1 MTENTKSKNNKGFL
15 YPNTNKTKAT
25 QPDYTGKVVI
35 EVNGAVI
42 EKRLVAWE
50 NNDSNGQ
57 KYLAVSVSDL
67 IIQDNKAVN
76 NSNSNNNVSST
87 GVQNPSIQRVPVSSP
102 ISDDLEDLDA
112 ILRIADDDNPF
123 NS

>member
-1 MTENTKSKNNKGFL
+1 MTENTKNKNNKGFL

-25 QPDYTGKVVI
+25 HPDYTGKVLI
-35 EVNGAVI
+35 EVSGSVV
-42 EKRLVAWE
+42 EKRLAAWE
-50 NNDSNGQ
+50 NSDSNGQ
-57 KYLAVSVSDL
+57 KYLSIIVSDL
-67 IIQDNKAVN
+67 LIPDNKN
-76 NSNSNNNVSST
+76 QNTQQNTINV
-87 GVQNPSIQRVPVSSP
+87 QRTPVSSP

>member
-1 MTENTKSKNNKGFL
+1 MTDNTKNKNNKGYL

-25 QPDYTGKVVI
+25 HPDYIGKVLI
-35 EVNGAVI
+35 ELDGSVI
-42 EKRLVAWE
+42 EKRLAAWE
-50 NNDSNGQ
+50 NSDSNGQ
-57 KYLAVSVSDL
+57 KYLSIILSDL
-67 IIQDNKAVN
+67 LVQDNKN
-76 NSNSNNNVSST
+76 
-87 GVQNPSIQRVPVSSP
+87 QNTNIVQRVPVSSP

>member
-1 MTENTKSKNNKGFL
+1 MTENTKNKNNKGFL

-35 EVNGAVI
+35 EVNGTVI

-57 KYLAVSVSDL
+57 KYLAVNVSDL
-67 IIQDNKAVN
+67 IVQENKNTN
-76 NSNSNNNVSST
+76 NASNTSNT

>member
-1 MTENTKSKNNKGFL
+1 MTENTKNKNNKGFL

-25 QPDYTGKVVI
+25 HPDYTGKVSL

-42 EKRLVAWE
+42 EKRLAAWE
-50 NNDSNGQ
+50 NSDSNGQ
-57 KYLAVSVSDL
+57 KYLSIIVSDL
-67 IIQDNKAVN
+67 IVQDKNNGA
-76 NSNSNNNVSST
+76 NSNINQNS
-87 GVQNPSIQRVPVSSP
+87 NPSVQRAPVSSP

>member
-1 MTENTKSKNNKGFL
+1 MTEITKNKNNKGFL

-25 QPDYTGKVVI
+25 HPDYTGKVSLD
-35 EVNGAVI
+35 VNGTVV
-42 EKRLVAWE
+42 EKRLAAWE
-50 NNDSNGQ
+50 NSDSNGQ
-57 KYLAVSVSDL
+57 KYLSIIVSDPVTPE
-67 IIQDNKAVN
+67 NKTA
-76 NSNSNNNVSST
+76 NNNNTSST

>member
-1 MTENTKSKNNKGFL
+1 MTENTKNKNNKGFL

-25 QPDYTGKVVI
+25 HPDYTGKVLL
-35 EVNGAVI
+35 EVNGTVV
-42 EKRLVAWE
+42 EKRLAAWE
-50 NNDSNGQ
+50 NSDSNGQ
-57 KYLAVSVSDL
+57 KYLSIIVSDL
-67 IIQDNKAVN
+67 LLQENKNN
-76 NSNSNNNVSST
+76 NSNNTNQTAGST
-87 GVQNPSIQRVPVSSP
+87 PTVQRTPVSSP

>member
-1 MTENTKSKNNKGFL
+1 MTENTKNKNNKGFL

-25 QPDYTGKVVI
+25 HPDYTGKVVI
-35 EVNGAVI
+35 EVNGVI
-42 EKRLVAWE
+42 VEKRLAAWE

-57 KYLAVSVSDL
+57 KYLSIIVSDL
-67 IIQDNKAVN
+67 IVHENKN
-76 NSNSNNNVSST
+76 
-87 GVQNPSIQRVPVSSP
+87 QNPVANHTNGNVQRVPVSSP

-123 NS
+123 NN